1 MQYSFSEKALKQENS
16 TQTMKLNRS
25 SEPVGNSTESVDT
38 EKQSVG
44 WSWSSPSYFNYNHDS
59 GDR

>member
-44 WSWSSPSYFNYNHDS
+44 
-59 GDR
+59 